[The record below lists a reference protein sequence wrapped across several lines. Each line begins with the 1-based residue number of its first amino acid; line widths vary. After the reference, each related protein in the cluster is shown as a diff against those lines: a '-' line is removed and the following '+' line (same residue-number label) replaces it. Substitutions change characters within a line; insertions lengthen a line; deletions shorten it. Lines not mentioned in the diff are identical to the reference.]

1 MSTIPQHPPRQD
13 APVSQPKNGLGTAG
27 FVLGLVGLVFSF
39 IPIIGVVAWPLVI
52 IGIVLASVGFSRTR
66 KGLANNSGIAIAGI
80 VLSLAG
86 LVVCIVW
93 AAAFKS
99 AVDDID
105 ASRLQFGKDVQG
117 GQTVEFVVTTDKQAS
132 VKVNDFPDS
141 KDDVVQPGADWH
153 LKAGFKGGIHAFTLS
168 ATPVKGGEDANI
180 TCKIVVDGKTLKEA
194 NGGSLGSPALCSAS
208 IG

>member
-39 IPIIGVVAWPLVI
+39 IPIVGVVAWPLVI
-52 IGIVLASVGFSRTR
+52 IGLVLASVGFSRTR
-66 KGLANNSGIAIAGI
+66 KGAASNPGIAIAGI

-93 AAAFKS
+93 AALFKN
-99 AVDDID
+99 AVDEVG

-117 GQTVEFVVTTDKQAS
+117 GQTVEFVVTTNKPVT
-132 VKVNDFPDS
+132 VKAGDILDS
-141 KDDVVQPGADWH
+141 KDEVVQPGAEWR
-153 LKAGFKGGIHAFTLS
+153 LKAGFKGGSHSFTVSGTPVQS
-168 ATPVKGGEDANI
+168 ATDATT
-180 TCKIVVDGKTLKEA
+180 TCKIVVDGKTLREA
-194 NGGSLGSPALCSAS
+194 KGELGLPALCSVS
-208 IG
+208 VG